1 LPTSS
6 NSNGLNG
13 NKITRTSNYPMDGL
27 LKEKSSQKNTRVRL
41 ATEADAELI
50 ADISRQTFYDTFVSH
65 NTKENMDK
73 FMTSQFS
80 KERLMS
86 ELDDVENIFF
96 LAYVDDQLAGYAKL
110 RDSRNPEPLQN
121 VPAMEIMR
129 IYSTTAMIG
138 KGIGKLLMETS
149 IAEAIKRKKEIL
161 WLGVWEKNQRA
172 IDFYNKWG
180 FEKFGEHNFILG
192 NDIQTDWLM
201 KKVL

>member
-1 LPTSS
+1 
-6 NSNGLNG
+6 
-13 NKITRTSNYPMDGL
+13 MDGL

-86 ELDDVENIFF
+86 ELNDVENIFF
-96 LAYVDDQLAGYAKL
+96 LTYVNDQLAGYAKL
-110 RDSRNPEPLQN
+110 RDSRNPEQLQN
-121 VPAMEIMR
+121 VPAIEIMR

-192 NDIQTDWLM
+192 NDVQTDWLM
-201 KKVL
+201 KKIL